1 MRTPPSW
8 LKCHELAAL
17 GYIWLCLKLG
27 VNEHTPAC
35 VQVLGARA
43 GEEEEG
49 REGLALASADQVYL
63 LETCCADYT
72 YSDKGTYK
80 CACIV
85 DTLDTVNTIIMES
98 F

>member
-1 MRTPPSW
+1 MRTPPLS

-27 VNEHTPAC
+27 VNEHIPAC

-49 REGLALASADQVYL
+49 REGSALAGADQVYL
-63 LETCCADYT
+63 LETCCADCT
-72 YSDKGTYK
+72 CRNRGTYK
-80 CACIV
+80 CTCIV
-85 DTLDTVNTIIMES
+85 NIYTG
-98 F
+98 